1 MPSNMLY
8 ITSKASF
15 RVKVKM
21 FHKTSLPFCIF
32 YILLCFFPSLGK
44 VWQFENLMSD
54 EDSVLTRNTTFEKL
68 THLPENGFAR
78 TETQDAVFTLDKQYV
93 DNDEDNG
100 GPSSDFRPLGHNW
113 AMEYLEY
120 IEKGDI
126 GGECVRRKRS
136 VGSSKVTAEQLC
148 EKEKEFFARL
158 PDVMRKFEKDI
169 LGTLEKAQLNGI
181 VTGNVYY
188 WYPYWS

>member
-1 MPSNMLY
+1 
-8 ITSKASF
+8 
-15 RVKVKM
+15 M
-21 FHKTSLPFCIF
+21 FHKTSVKFCIF
-32 YILLCFFPSLGK
+32 YVLLFFFPSLGK

-54 EDSVLTRNTTFEKL
+54 EGSVLTRNTTFEKL
-68 THLPENGFAR
+68 THLVPENGFAR
-78 TETQDAVFTLDKQYV
+78 SETQNAVFTLEKQYV

-100 GPSSDFRPLGHNW
+100 GPSSDFRPLGYNW

-136 VGSSKVTAEQLC
+136 VGGNKVTAEQLC

-188 WYPYWS
+188 WYRYWS

>member
-1 MPSNMLY
+1 
-8 ITSKASF
+8 
-15 RVKVKM
+15 
-21 FHKTSLPFCIF
+21 
-32 YILLCFFPSLGK
+32 
-44 VWQFENLMSD
+44 MSD

-68 THLPENGFAR
+68 THLVPENGFAR
-78 TETQDAVFTLDKQYV
+78 SETQNAVFTLEKQYV

-100 GPSSDFRPLGHNW
+100 GPSSDFRPLGYNW
-113 AMEYLEY
+113 TMEYLEY

-126 GGECVRRKRS
+126 GGECVQRKRS
-136 VGSSKVTAEQLC
+136 VGSNKVTAEQLC

-169 LGTLEKAQLNGI
+169 LGSLEKAQLNGI